1 MRKEITKKK
10 DNKDS
15 ILVTGGGGY
24 IGSHT
29 IISLLRNGY
38 NVVAIDNFSNCKKN
52 VITKLKKISKN
63 NFLFYNCDVRN
74 YKKLASIIRNNKIKS
89 IIHFAALKFIEDSNR
104 YPKLYFNNNV
114 DGSINLIKLS
124 KKYNIKKFIFS
135 SSATVYHQSNKPP
148 FEENY
153 KLGATNPYG
162 ETKLI
167 FENYL
172 KNFCK
177 RNKYFAAIC
186 LRYFNPVGADVS
198 GLLGEEITKNS
209 KNLVPNIYKTII
221 SKKNFLEIYGK
232 NHKTKD
238 GTCVRDFIHIND
250 LVNGHI
256 SALNFLKIKKGWFA
270 FNLGT
275 GKGYTVLEVIKCFQ
289 KILKSKIRI
298 KYTRKRK
305 GDLSISYADV
315 KKAKKYL
322 RWRAKFSLFDMCKSF
337 CRWKKLIKT

>member
-1 MRKEITKKK
+1 MKKLPKILKILYQIYIKLLLAKKK
-10 DNKDS
+10 
-15 ILVTGGGGY
+15 
-24 IGSHT
+24 
-29 IISLLRNGY
+29 
-38 NVVAIDNFSNCKKN
+38 
-52 VITKLKKISKN
+52 
-63 NFLFYNCDVRN
+63 
-74 YKKLASIIRNNKIKS
+74 
-89 IIHFAALKFIEDSNR
+89 
-104 YPKLYFNNNV
+104 
-114 DGSINLIKLS
+114 
-124 KKYNIKKFIFS
+124 
-135 SSATVYHQSNKPP
+135 
-148 FEENY
+148 
-153 KLGATNPYG
+153 
-162 ETKLI
+162 
-167 FENYL
+167 
-172 KNFCK
+172 
-177 RNKYFAAIC
+177 
-186 LRYFNPVGADVS
+186 
-198 GLLGEEITKNS
+198 
-209 KNLVPNIYKTII
+209 
-221 SKKNFLEIYGK
+221 FLEIYGK